1 MEYRKA
7 SIHGIVTTSVV
18 DPVQSWSALVHLA
31 GSGYKKIG
39 TKILIK
45 KKTFLKYKV
54 IFLSVPISSINGL
67 KL

>member
-39 TKILIK
+39 TQILIK
-45 KKTFLKYKV
+45 KKTYKV

>member
-39 TKILIK
+39 TQILIK
-45 KKTFLKYKV
+45 KKN
-54 IFLSVPISSINGL
+54 IFEI
-67 KL
+67 